1 MQSFFRTLT
10 VALVVGVFAVPRGS
24 SAQTNAGWEA
34 GKWKLNVAKS
44 TSNCGPGPQS
54 VMNTWDDRGGDV
66 QVFTQ
71 EGTDAQGRPFRNMYT
86 VKYDGKDYPTVVDP
100 TTKAQGSMAL
110 KRVGPFT
117 VEFTNK
123 VNGKPTST
131 TTRTLAQDKKT
142 INMTTKATNAQGQPC
157 TSARVFEKQ

>member
-54 VMNTWDDRGGDV
+54 V
-66 QVFTQ
+66 
-71 EGTDAQGRPFRNMYT
+71 
-86 VKYDGKDYPTVVDP
+86 K
-100 TTKAQGSMAL
+100 
-110 KRVGPFT
+110 
-117 VEFTNK
+117 
-123 VNGKPTST
+123 
-131 TTRTLAQDKKT
+131 
-142 INMTTKATNAQGQPC
+142 GQRC